1 MSKDLSKLRVLYSE
15 TQLQGIVDRLGKA
28 INDYYR
34 DLTDE
39 ITAICI
45 LKGSVHFFSDLMKRL
60 QVKIRYGFIHVS
72 SYTDNVQS
80 EQIVMKT
87 WTDERISGKHI
98 LVVEDIVDTG
108 NTLRFILNGLWE
120 DNPADVK
127 LVSLFDKIAHPHMV
141 NIDFVGERIGD
152 LFVVGYGLDY
162 YEIYRNLPYVGYFPG
177 HEGE

>member
-1 MSKDLSKLRVLYSE
+1 MHSDLSKLRVLYSE
-15 TQLQGIVDRLGKA
+15 KQLQQIVDRLGKA

-45 LKGSVHFFSDLMKRL
+45 LKGSIHFFCDLMKRL
-60 QVKIRYGFIHVS
+60 EAKIRYGFIHVS
-72 SYTDNVQS
+72 SYTDNVQRG
-80 EQIVMKT
+80 QVVMKT
-87 WTDERISGKHI
+87 WTDERIARKHI

-108 NTLRFILNGLWE
+108 NTLKFILNGIWE
-120 DNPADVK
+120 ENPTDVK

-141 NIDFVGERIGD
+141 NIDFIGERIGD

-162 YEIYRNLPYVGYFPG
+162 FEVYRNLPYVGYFP
-177 HEGE
+177 ES